1 MVATYLS
8 DFLVFLLDKLELVL
22 HLVLK
27 FDKES
32 FGNIANGCLGEFIE
46 GIAFAFFVDLGQFFF
61 KYGSPLFEGFL
72 EGTFESFVGFL
83 LGALALALADV
94 GPGRL
99 DIGHGALINGI
110 DIAAS
115 EIKEHVTAKLLA
127 VHDFGLNAVDNFAT
141 ETHELLDELGTELL
155 DRDFLKGLQVFLLGE
170 GTDHSAAVS
179 LLEEGLEHATNAV
192 LLLHSVRET
201 LLRLECLL

>member
-1 MVATYLS
+1 M
-8 DFLVFLLDKLELVL
+8 
-22 HLVLK
+22 
-27 FDKES
+27 
-32 FGNIANGCLGEFIE
+32 
-46 GIAFAFFVDLGQFFF
+46 
-61 KYGSPLFEGFL
+61 FEGFL

-83 LGALALALADV
+83 LCTLALALADV

-127 VHDFGLNAVDNFAT
+127 MHDFGLNAVDNFAT

-179 LLEEGLEHATNAV
+179 LLEEGLEHAANAV
-192 LLLHSVRET
+192 LLLHTVRET